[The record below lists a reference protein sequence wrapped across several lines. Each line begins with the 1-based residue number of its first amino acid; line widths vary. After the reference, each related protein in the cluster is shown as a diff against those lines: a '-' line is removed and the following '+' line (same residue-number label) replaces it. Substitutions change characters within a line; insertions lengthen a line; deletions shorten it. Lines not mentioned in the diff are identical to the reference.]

1 MLTHSF
7 QSKQASIDFDHD
19 AKAGLY
25 SNNITQNSWQENHVQ
40 NSGQLLKQ
48 SGPEQIER
56 TEGIEMR
63 YDSTGMFHWCS
74 PRRIAEAEL
83 TKEQCTKLSLQV
95 SHIQS
100 STTHHFP
107 ISSRTNIFPR
117 VVSGQ
122 QLILEGMKFEFN
134 FSIGSMSYS
143 YYGSYYDL

>member
-1 MLTHSF
+1 M
-7 QSKQASIDFDHD
+7 
-19 AKAGLY
+19 
-25 SNNITQNSWQENHVQ
+25 Q

-95 SHIQS
+95 TIIRKSFMGEFYPVNHCNHNFLSSHK
-100 STTHHFP
+100 
-107 ISSRTNIFPR
+107 
-117 VVSGQ
+117 
-122 QLILEGMKFEFN
+122 L
-134 FSIGSMSYS
+134 
-143 YYGSYYDL
+143 